1 MASSPTSTSTA
12 TASSAPE
19 RLPLAER
26 VVRRERAVVV
36 LAIVT
41 LVALAWRW
49 TLAGAGM
56 GGGGMAGMT
65 GAMAPGVPLLLAM
78 WWVMMVAMMLPSAA
92 PAILLYGR
100 VRAGRGAAAGVAG
113 SWVFLSGYLI
123 AWLGVSLVATL
134 GQLSATRAGLI
145 DAMTMRS
152 TSPIVGGAVLIAAGV
167 YQLSPAKNLCLVHCR
182 SPASFL
188 SRHWRPGMVGAL
200 RLGLLHGGYCIGCCW
215 LLMALLFV
223 GGVMD
228 LAWIAG
234 LAVLVAAEKL
244 VRFGPLIGRIAGV
257 VLVVAGAAM
266 LIR

>member
-36 LAIVT
+36 LAIVM

-49 TLAGAGM
+49 TLA
-56 GGGGMAGMT
+56 GGGMAGMT

-78 WWVMMVAMMLPSAA
+78 WW

-100 VRAGRGAAAGVAG
+100 VRAGRGAAAGIAG